1 MTMATNTVT
10 AFDRKVPTGALDER
24 ALLSVV
30 PPPPAGDPWTQSAR
44 ELEDIAQ
51 LGPDWDGE
59 GAAAPRRA
67 SLEAAAVL
75 MQRLR
80 NEGQPAP
87 SRISATPLGAIV
99 AAWHLAA
106 DHLVEIEILNSRHA
120 EYLEMHG
127 KQAIQYDFSIE

>member
-1 MTMATNTVT
+1 MTRATNTLT
-10 AFDRKVPTGALDER
+10 CFDEMVPTGALDER

-30 PPPPAGDPWTQSAR
+30 PPAPAGDPWAQSAR
-44 ELEDIAQ
+44 GLEEIAQ

-67 SLEAAAVL
+67 SLEAAAML
-75 MQRLR
+75 MQRCR
-80 NEGQPAP
+80 NAGQAAP

-99 AAWHLAA
+99 VAWHLAA

-120 EYLEMHG
+120 EYLDMKG
-127 KQAIQYDFSIE
+127 TQAIQYEFSIE